1 MRAPPLPSADV
12 DAAGTIYVT
21 WQDCRYRRDC
31 VANGVVL
38 ATSRDGASLSTPR
51 RVPVGSDPRVD
62 YFLPAVAVAS
72 ASAGRAA
79 RVAVLFHTLTSSST
93 ANVMLATSPDGG
105 ATWTAPQRLNAQSIR
120 L

>member
-38 ATSRDGASLSTPR
+38 STSRDGASWSTPR
-51 RVPVGSDPRVD
+51 RVPVGSDPSVD
-62 YFLPAVAVAS
+62 YFLPAVAVAPGRS
-72 ASAGRAA
+72 APPLSDNGIFSQPTTSQNAQR
-79 RVAVLFHTLTSSST
+79 TMLTVT
-93 ANVMLATSPDGG
+93 PGG
-105 ATWTAPQRLNAQSIR
+105 ATLTGAQAVI
-120 L
+120 